1 MILCIG
7 DSITL
12 GMVGYSYIPFAD
24 KKQQLVNLGVNGESL
39 RGGVRR
45 LCRYMRKRAYREA
58 DTVIFALG
66 TNDILL
72 PYLGNRSRF
81 WHMQYRFRN
90 IIRSFCSDIGEFA
103 GYYEEAVRQMK
114 SNGYKVV
121 LVGLPYIQLA
131 DYPLGKVEA
140 YNSCIRSLART
151 YDAEFIDIYEI
162 QKKRVRLD
170 RTCSWGR
177 LNVGRIADGLYML
190 LFPGRKDALS
200 RRRGLDVTVDGVHF
214 NSRSARMLAEAIRR
228 ALERMDAK
236 SSRARQELPERRSG
250 TCSGIR

>member
-1 MILCIG
+1 MTLCIG

-12 GMVGYSYIPFAD
+12 GMMGYSYIPFAD

-39 RGGVRR
+39 LGGVRR
-45 LCRYMRKRAYREA
+45 LRRYMRKRAYREA
-58 DTVIFALG
+58 DTVIFSLG

-81 WHMQYRFRN
+81 WQIQYRLRN
-90 IIRSFCSDIGEFA
+90 IIRRFSSDIGEFA

-114 SNGYKVV
+114 HNGYKVV

-140 YNSCIRSLART
+140 YNSCIRSVART
-151 YDAEFIDIYEI
+151 YDAEFIDIYEM
-162 QKKRVRLD
+162 QKKRVHRD
-170 RTCSWGR
+170 RTCSWGK
-177 LNVGRIADGLYML
+177 LNAGRIADGLYML
-190 LFPGRKDALS
+190 LFPRRKDSLS

-214 NSRSARMLAEAIRR
+214 NSRSARMLAEAVGR
-228 ALERMDAK
+228 AMERAGVK
-236 SSRARQELPERRSG
+236 
-250 TCSGIR
+250 TV

>member
-1 MILCIG
+1 MTLCIG

-12 GMVGYSYIPFAD
+12 GIMGYSYIPFAE

-39 RGGVRR
+39 LGGIRR
-45 LCRYMRKRAYREA
+45 LCRYMKKRAYREA
-58 DTVIFALG
+58 DTVIFSLG

-81 WHMQYRFRN
+81 WHIQYRLRN
-90 IIRSFCSDIGEFA
+90 IIRRFSSDIGEFA

-114 SNGYKVV
+114 RNGYKVV

-140 YNSCIRSLART
+140 YNSCIRSVART
-151 YDAEFIDIYEI
+151 YDAEFINIYEM
-162 QKKRVRLD
+162 QKKRVRQD
-170 RTCSWGR
+170 RTCSWGK
-177 LNVGRIADGLYML
+177 LNAGRIADGLYML

-214 NSRSARMLAEAIRR
+214 NSRSARMLAEAVGR
-228 ALERMDAK
+228 ALERAGVK
-236 SSRARQELPERRSG
+236 TL
-250 TCSGIR
+250 

>member
-1 MILCIG
+1 MTLCIG

-12 GMVGYSYIPFAD
+12 GMMGYSYIPFAD

-39 RGGVRR
+39 LGGVRR
-45 LCRYMRKRAYREA
+45 LRRYMRKRAYREA
-58 DTVIFALG
+58 DTVIFSLG

-81 WHMQYRFRN
+81 WHIQYRLRN
-90 IIRSFCSDIGEFA
+90 IIRRFSSDIGEFS

-114 SNGYKVV
+114 RNGYKVV

-140 YNSCIRSLART
+140 YNSCIRSVART
-151 YDAEFIDIYEI
+151 YDAEFIDIYEM
-162 QKKRVRLD
+162 QKKRVRRD
-170 RTCSWGR
+170 RTCSWGK
-177 LNVGRIADGLYML
+177 LNAGRIADGLYML
-190 LFPGRKDALS
+190 LFPRRKDALS

-214 NSRSARMLAEAIRR
+214 NSRSARMLAEAVRR
-228 ALERMDAK
+228 AMESAGVK
-236 SSRARQELPERRSG
+236 TA
-250 TCSGIR
+250 